1 MTLVRYLFI
10 AKYRRSEFIKKE
22 QTCTRNFITITI
34 YGRDQSCGSCVAGP
48 RSTGSCEWTEAAP
61 GRKYASSA
69 FQFEYIDMDQ
79 EQTEEKHQQMIAQME
94 EEDYLYPLVLL
105 NGDIVAEGIPQL
117 KPIYRAVEEAD
128 PSLV

>member
-1 MTLVRYLFI
+1 MSNL
-10 AKYRRSEFIKKE
+10 
-22 QTCTRNFITITI
+22 ITITI
-34 YGRDQSCGSCVAGP
+34 YGRDQICASCVGAP
-48 RSTGSCEWTEAAP
+48 SSTETYEWLQAAL
-61 GRKYASSA
+61 GRKYTSSA

-105 NGDIVAEGIPQL
+105 NGEIVAEGIPQL

-128 PSLV
+128 PSLVRSEERRVGKERICDRYSEHI

>member
-1 MTLVRYLFI
+1 RHRDNDEHDFEEHFFFSS
-10 AKYRRSEFIKKE
+10 RRRH
-22 QTCTRNFITITI
+22 TRSK
-34 YGRDQSCGSCVAGP
+34 RDWSSDVCS
-48 RSTGSCEWTEAAP
+48 SDL
-61 GRKYASSA
+61 SA

-105 NGDIVAEGIPQL
+105 NGEIVAEGIPQL